1 MNTLLAFIAIFSVL
15 VFVHEWGHLYFAK
28 KAGILCYEFAI
39 GMGPKLFAFERND
52 TIYTVRLLPIGGY
65 VRMAGEEPE
74 QTTIRPGYEIG
85 LVFDDK
91 QMVTE
96 IIINNKSKHPEAHVV
111 QVERIDLIHELF
123 IETVDEESGETIRYN
138 VHEKAMIVQDEVAQI
153 NAPWHR
159 QFGSKSLPKRAM
171 AIFAGPMMNFILAFV
186 ILLALSLY
194 QGVRLTSEIVIPENE
209 TSPAQEAG
217 LETGDVITSIE
228 GTPVSTWNEM
238 TAEVQKYP
246 NQEIALSFERN
257 GEEMQTN
264 ASLEQREVMP
274 DEFEGVLGVQGIFEF
289 SFLGSLQHSAQQ
301 FVTLA
306 TSIFDTLSLIFTG
319 QFSLDYISG
328 PVGIY
333 DITDQAVSLGLLT
346 VINFAALLSINLG
359 VINLFPI
366 PALDGG
372 RLMFLAYEGIR
383 GKPVSP
389 EKEGA
394 IQFVGFALVMLLM
407 IIVTWND
414 ISKLFS

>member
-28 KAGILCYEFAI
+28 RAGILCYEFAI

-85 LVFDDK
+85 LVFDNQQK
-91 QMVTE
+91 VTE

-111 QVERIDLIHELF
+111 QVEKIDLIHELF
-123 IETVDEESGETIRYN
+123 IETIDDETGETVRYE
-138 VHEKAMIVQDEVAQI
+138 VHEKAMLVQDEVAQI

-171 AIFAGPMMNFILAFV
+171 AIFAGPLMNFILAFI
-186 ILLALSLY
+186 ILIGLFWGFGYNTNQISPVEGSVAAESGLME
-194 QGVRLTSEIVIPENE
+194 GDTIV
-209 TSPAQEAG
+209 A
-217 LETGDVITSIE
+217 V
-228 GTPVSTWNEM
+228 
-238 TAEVQKYP
+238 
-246 NQEIALSFERN
+246 N
-257 GEEMQTN
+257 GEQADEWQHLVNLISERPNEEITVIYERDG
-264 ASLEQREVMP
+264 EQQSVTMTTDTDYVEEIDTER
-274 DEFEGVLGVQGIFEF
+274 GVIGIAPMRAND
-289 SFLGSLQHSAQQ
+289 FLGAVSNAGSE
-301 FVTLA
+301 FVMMA
-306 TSIFDTLSLIFTG
+306 TSIFDTLALIFTG
-319 QFSLDYISG
+319 EFSLDYISG

-333 DITDQAVSLGLLT
+333 NFTDAAVAAGLYNVLW
-346 VINFAALLSINLG
+346 FAALLSVNLG

-372 RLMFLAYEGIR
+372 RLMFLGYEAIR

>member
-15 VFVHEWGHLYFAK
+15 VFVHEWGHLFFAK
-28 KAGILCYEFAI
+28 RAGILCYEFAI
-39 GMGPKLFAFERND
+39 GMGPKLFAFEKND

-74 QTTIRPGYEIG
+74 QTVIRPGYEVG
-85 LVFDDK
+85 LVFDNDQK
-91 QMVTE
+91 VTE

-111 QVERIDLIHELF
+111 QVERIDLVHELF
-123 IETVDEESGETIRYN
+123 IETMDEESGELVRFE
-138 VHEKAMIVQDEVAQI
+138 VHEKAMIVQDEMAQM

-159 QFGSKSLPKRAM
+159 QFGSKSLPARAM
-171 AIFAGPMMNFILAFV
+171 AIFAGPLMNFILAYVLLLGLFSIAGFSTNQIDPVEGSPAEQAGLQQGDLIVAVDGVETERWQQMQEAIGERPNQDVV
-186 ILLALSLY
+186 ITFERDGAE
-194 QGVRLTSEIVIPENE
+194 QDVTLTTSSNYVSEI
-209 TSPAQEAG
+209 
-217 LETGDVITSIE
+217 D
-228 GTPVSTWNEM
+228 
-238 TAEVQKYP
+238 
-246 NQEIALSFERN
+246 
-257 GEEMQTN
+257 EE
-264 ASLEQREVMP
+264 
-274 DEFEGVLGVQGIFEF
+274 LGVIGVAPLRE
-289 SFLGSLQHSAQQ
+289 SG
-301 FVTLA
+301 FVPAIGEAATTFVDFA
-306 TSIFDTLSLIFTG
+306 TSIFQTLGLILTG
-319 QFSLDYISG
+319 EFSLDYISG

-333 DITDQAVSLGLLT
+333 NITDSAVAAGT
-346 VINFAALLSINLG
+346 YQVFFFAALLSVNLG

-407 IIVTWND
+407 IVVTWND